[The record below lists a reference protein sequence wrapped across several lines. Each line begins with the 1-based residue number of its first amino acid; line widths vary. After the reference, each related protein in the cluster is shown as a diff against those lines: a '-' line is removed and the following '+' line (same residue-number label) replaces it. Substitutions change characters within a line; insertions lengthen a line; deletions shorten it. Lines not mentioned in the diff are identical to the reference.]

1 MGPHSVKTGQIV
13 YVNDTG
19 LIRIPDGGGQKPS
32 DTDTTKKFKRVPEVY
47 LRLFM
52 ESVDPNIVQTV
63 TNDVRS
69 EVTVV
74 ASTAGFAGDPASSTT
89 DDHGPIRFGHGE
101 GVALVRP
108 KANNEYGCLPWEEKF
123 DGEAVVVKRGECT
136 FLEKLVEAT
145 IAGASGVIAL
155 SDEEHGINPSATPDE
170 VKAYGK
176 LLDEVAIVTVN
187 KAESAVVTAM
197 LDASEL
203 YGGQVVM
210 AVSAGTG
217 KTEEATLDEK
227 RTRAKEGNRVLYL
240 NNHPLLNT
248 RLMV

>member
-32 DTDTTKKFKRVPEVY
+32 DIDTTKKFKRVPEVY

-69 EVTVV
+69 EVTMV
-74 ASTAGFAGDPASSTT
+74 ASTAGFAGDPASSATN
-89 DDHGPIRFGHGE
+89 DHGPIRFGHGE

-187 KAESAVVTAM
+187 RAESAVVTAM